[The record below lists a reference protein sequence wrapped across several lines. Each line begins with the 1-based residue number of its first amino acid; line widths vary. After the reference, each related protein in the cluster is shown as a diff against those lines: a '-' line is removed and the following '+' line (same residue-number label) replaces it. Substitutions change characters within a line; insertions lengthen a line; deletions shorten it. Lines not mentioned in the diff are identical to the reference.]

1 MVHWTEEELALVTS
15 IVDAQRTLHRGQTAY
30 WTRASQEYQQHVGNA
45 RHNLNACQHKRR
57 ELKPHLDRFK
67 ACFDR
72 VPAGYLSYDGQVEIA
87 KIEYRHDGNPEF
99 RAVPHFNI
107 YRTL

>member
-1 MVHWTEEELALVTS
+1 ML
-15 IVDAQRTLHRGQTAY
+15 RRGQTAY
-30 WTRASQEYQQHVGNA
+30 WTRAFQEYQQHVGNA
-45 RHNLNACQHKRR
+45 RHNLNAFQHKWR

-72 VPAGYLSYDGQVEIA
+72 VPADDLSYDDRVEIA

-99 RAVPHFNI
+99 CWVPHFNI